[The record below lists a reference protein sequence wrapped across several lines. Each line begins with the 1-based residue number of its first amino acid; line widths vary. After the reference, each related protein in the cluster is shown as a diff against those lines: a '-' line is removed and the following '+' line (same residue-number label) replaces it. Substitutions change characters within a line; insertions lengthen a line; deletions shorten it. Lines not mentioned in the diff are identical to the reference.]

1 MNIPWSIGVVCVASC
16 LGGCSGSLQSIQS
29 NVLIDSDAA
38 NQQILVTV
46 TQPRGESLALT
57 GASGK
62 SYMRRRGYRSS
73 PATEATLD
81 RIAKDYDV
89 QRIDGWPILSLGV
102 YCEVFSLDEN
112 VEPDAII
119 ANLEADPSVES
130 VQAMNV
136 FDTLSTAYD
145 DPYAD
150 LQPAL
155 LTLEIEEAHR
165 LATGR
170 GITVAI
176 IDTWVDSNHPDFEG
190 RITESRDF
198 VGRNP
203 DNNGNG
209 DDIHGTGVTGVIASS
224 ANNKIGIVGVSPDVE
239 IIALGACWQI
249 GRGSP
254 AARCSSFTLAR
265 AIDYA
270 LANPPD
276 IINLSL
282 AGPADPLL
290 SRLLAMAMEQNIIV
304 VTASADSNHENQS
317 FPASLNFVIATQ
329 AAETATQAAA
339 AGYRVNAPGRD
350 ILTTVPASGYSFMSG
365 SSLAAAHVSGVVALM
380 REREPD
386 LSADQAAMLLQGAE
400 RRVGDQRT
408 LSACKAL
415 AQLLGAAGCADA
427 IASL

>member
-1 MNIPWSIGVVCVASC
+1 MTIPQTVGVICVAAYLAS
-16 LGGCSGSLQSIQS
+16 CSGSLQSTQS
-29 NVLIDSDAA
+29 DVVADSTAA
-38 NQQILVTV
+38 SQQILVTV
-46 TQPRGESLALT
+46 TQPRSESLALT
-57 GASGK
+57 GAPGK

-73 PATEATLD
+73 PATERILD
-81 RIAKDYDV
+81 RIAEDHDV
-89 QRIDGWPILSLGV
+89 ERIDGWPILSLGV
-102 YCEVFSLDEN
+102 YCEVFRLGEN
-112 VEPDAII
+112 VEPAVII
-119 ANLEADPSVES
+119 ASLEADPSVES

-198 VGRNP
+198 VGRDP

-224 ANNKIGIVGVSPDVE
+224 ANNQIGIVGVSPEVQ
-239 IIALGACWQI
+239 ILALGACWQI
-249 GRGSP
+249 GQGSS
-254 AARCSSFTLAR
+254 AARCSSFTLAK

-290 SRLLAMAMEQNIIV
+290 SRLLAMAMERNIIV
-304 VTASADSNHENQS
+304 VTASADSSHENQS

-329 AAETATQAAA
+329 VAETAAQAAA

-350 ILTTVPASGYSFMSG
+350 ILTTAPASGYSFMSG

-380 REREPD
+380 REREPQ
-386 LSADQAAMLLQGAE
+386 LSTYRAAELLQGAE
-400 RRVGDQRT
+400 HRVGDHST

-415 AQLLGAAGCADA
+415 AQLLGAAGCAEA
-427 IASL
+427 MASL

>member
-1 MNIPWSIGVVCVASC
+1 
-16 LGGCSGSLQSIQS
+16 
-29 NVLIDSDAA
+29 
-38 NQQILVTV
+38 
-46 TQPRGESLALT
+46 
-57 GASGK
+57 
-62 SYMRRRGYRSS
+62 MRRRGYRSS
-73 PATEATLD
+73 PATEATLN

-89 QRIDGWPILSLGV
+89 ERIDGWPILSLGV

-112 VEPDAII
+112 VEPDTLI
-119 ANLEADPSVES
+119 AKLGADPSVES

-170 GITVAI
+170 GITVAV

-198 VGRNP
+198 VGRNL

-249 GRGSP
+249 ERGST

-282 AGPADPLL
+282 AGPPDPLL
-290 SRLLAMAMEQNIIV
+290 SRLLATAIEQNVIV
-304 VTASADSNHENQS
+304 VTASADSNSENQS
-317 FPASLNFVIATQ
+317 FPASLNFVIATE
-329 AAETATQAAA
+329 ATGTPTAGTRLRH
-339 AGYRVNAPGRD
+339 RVSAPGRD
-350 ILTTVPASGYSFMSG
+350 ILTTAPASGYSFMSG

-380 REREPD
+380 REREPR
-386 LSADQAAMLLQGAE
+386 LTADQAAELLQSAE
-400 RRVGDQRT
+400 HRVGEQST

-427 IASL
+427 MASL

>member
-1 MNIPWSIGVVCVASC
+1 MKISWSIGAICVASC
-16 LGGCSGSLQSIQS
+16 LGGCSGSLQSTQS
-29 NVLIDSDAA
+29 NVLADSDAA

-46 TQPRGESLALT
+46 TQPRGDSLVLT
-57 GASGK
+57 GAPGK

-81 RIAKDYDV
+81 QIAEDYDV
-89 QRIDGWPILSLGV
+89 ERVDGWPILSLGV

-112 VEPDAII
+112 VEPEALI
-119 ANLEADPSVES
+119 AKLGADPSVES
-130 VQAMNV
+130 VQAMNI

-170 GITVAI
+170 GITVAV

-198 VGRNP
+198 VGRRP
-203 DNNGNG
+203 NGNG
-209 DDIHGTGVTGVIASS
+209 DDIHGTGVTGVIASN

-239 IIALGACWQI
+239 VIALGACWQI
-249 GRGSP
+249 GQGRS

-290 SRLLAMAMEQNIIV
+290 TRLLAKAIEQNVIV
-304 VTASADSNHENQS
+304 VTASADSNSENQS
-317 FPASLNFVIATQ
+317 FPASLNFVIATR
-329 AAETATQAAA
+329 A
-339 AGYRVNAPGRD
+339 AGSAKVDTASWHPVNAPGTE

-380 REREPD
+380 REREPR
-386 LSADQAAMLLQGAE
+386 LTADQAAELLHSAE
-400 RRVGDQRT
+400 RRVGDQST

-427 IASL
+427 MASL

>member
-1 MNIPWSIGVVCVASC
+1 MNIPWSIGVVWVASC

-130 VQAMNV
+130 VQAMNI

-176 IDTWVDSNHPDFEG
+176 IDTWVDSNHPDFGG
-190 RITESRDF
+190 RVTKSRDF
-198 VGRNP
+198 VGRKP
-203 DNNGNG
+203 DGNGN
-209 DDIHGTGVTGVIASS
+209 DIHGTGVTGVIASS
-224 ANNKIGIVGVSPDVE
+224 ANNKIGIVGVSPDVQ
-239 IIALGACWQI
+239 IMALGACWQI
-249 GRGSP
+249 GQGSS

-290 SRLLAMAMEQNIIV
+290 SRLLAAAIDQNVIV

-329 AAETATQAAA
+329 AAETANADTTPWH
-339 AGYRVNAPGRD
+339 RVSAPGRD
-350 ILTTVPASGYSFMSG
+350 ILTTAPASGYSFMSG

-427 IASL
+427 MASL